1 MLLNPACEATALD
14 SIRHHLLDEPAA
26 ATPRPV
32 YRRSTSFGSL
42 VADQWSES
50 LPFRPDDAD
59 DMVVFGALRDAF
71 SRGWLPDG
79 SFAAVKPE
87 PPASPDSP
95 YEFGSCLGGR
105 RLLPASPGEEELETP
120 TAATTPGG
128 GEEAAAV
135 GRGKHYRGV
144 RQRPWGKFA
153 AEIRDP
159 AKNGARV
166 WLGTYDSAED
176 AAVAYDR
183 AAYRMRGSRALL
195 NFPLRIG
202 SEIAAAAAA
211 AATAPAP
218 APAVGEKRPSPEP
231 AASSDS
237 CSPSSSSS
245 SGTPKRRKRGE
256 AAAATMAMALV
267 PPSPAQPPVQ
277 LTLPAHPWFAAGPVQ
292 QLVS

>member
-1 MLLNPACEATALD
+1 MLLLNPASEAAALD
-14 SIRHHLLDEPAA
+14 SIRQQLLEEPA
-26 ATPRPV
+26 RPA
-32 YRRSTSFGSL
+32 YCRSASFGSL

-50 LPFRPDDAD
+50 LPFRPNDAD
-59 DMVVFGALRDAF
+59 DMVVYGALRDAF
-71 SRGWLPDG
+71 SCGWLPDG

-87 PPASPDSP
+87 PLPSPDGS
-95 YEFGSCLGGR
+95 YDGSCLGSF
-105 RLLPASPGEEELETP
+105 LAPPAPGPDAPWAEEEAEV
-120 TAATTPGG
+120 
-128 GEEAAAV
+128 AAAAS
-135 GRGKHYRGV
+135 RGKHFRGV

-166 WLGTYDSAED
+166 WLGTFDSAED

-211 AATAPAP
+211 A
-218 APAVGEKRPSPEP
+218 GQKRPSPQP
-231 AASSDS
+231 ASPDSSSPS
-237 CSPSSSSS
+237 CSAPGSS
-245 SGTPKRRKRGE
+245 KRRKRGE
-256 AAAATMAMALV
+256 AAAASMAMALV
-267 PPSPAQPPVQ
+267 PPPPAQAPVQ
-277 LTLPAHPWFAAGPVQ
+277 LTLPAQPWLAAGAVQ